1 FYTHSWKKTFAT
13 YVFGMFG
20 IGGIVLPDWEFFDR
34 PVSEWTSP
42 LSVAHMPPANSPPTP
57 SRFRFYPV
65 RTIIYIMVYGFA
77 FYRWWM
83 YIST

>member
-1 FYTHSWKKTFAT
+1 
-13 YVFGMFG
+13 MFG

-57 SRFRFYPV
+57 SSGSMMNLVFKFYPV